1 MYDLLVHGG
10 TVVTPGSSR
19 QLDLAV
25 SGGEIVA
32 VEPHGDLSHEARK
45 VIDASGKIVM
55 PGGVDP
61 HTHYGIEFEEI
72 LSAEPQEYTFAAA
85 WGGTTTVCDFAL
97 QDSDQPLHEAI
108 QTKKDEAAGRMAVDY
123 GLHAML
129 TGNPSF
135 EVIEEIGDVIR
146 GGIPTIKTLT
156 TYLWMMD
163 DGHRYGVMSEVAEH
177 GGLSIVH
184 AEDDAIANW
193 LTAKYLREGKTHGG
207 YVSQTRGPLVE
218 EAAIRRCLLLAERT
232 GSPLYIFHMAAGSGV
247 RALAEARDRGLPM
260 YGETLIIYLSFNQD
274 ILFDDE
280 RRGLLW
286 NNIPSLKS
294 QEDVDACWHGIANNH
309 CQVVSSDH
317 FAIKADVR
325 YEKMGSSVDM
335 SQGGQSSVEMRIPV
349 LWSEGVKKGR
359 ISENRFVELVST
371 NPAKIMGL
379 YPRKGRL
386 EPGAD
391 ADIAIL
397 DPDKKWTPRWQ
408 DHHMIVDYNN
418 WEGIELTG
426 KVVTTILRGNVLLED
441 ENWVGSKTEGRF
453 QKRKLLPEITSTP
466 PGSTITSEALA

>member
-10 TVVTPGSSR
+10 TVVTPSSSGE
-19 QLDLAV
+19 LDVAV
-25 SGGEIVA
+25 SGEEITAIAPRGEL
-32 VEPHGDLSHEARK
+32 GNEALK
-45 VIDASGKIVM
+45 LIDATGKIVM
-55 PGGVDP
+55 SGGVDP
-61 HTHYGIEFEEI
+61 HTHYGIEFEKI
-72 LSAEPQEYTFAAA
+72 LSAEKQEYTWAAA
-85 WGGTTTVCDFAL
+85 WGGTTTICDFAL

-108 QTKKDEAAGRMAVDY
+108 QIKKDEAAGRMAVDY

-129 TGNPSF
+129 TKNPSF

-232 GSPLYIFHMAAGSGV
+232 GSPLYVFHMAAGSGIA
-247 RALAEARDRGLPM
+247 ALAEARAKGLPA
-260 YGETLIIYLSFNQD
+260 YGETLIIYLSFTQD

-286 NNIPSLKS
+286 NNIPPLKS
-294 QEDVDACWHGIANNH
+294 QDDLDACWDAIVNDH

-317 FAIKADVR
+317 FAIEADVR
-325 YEKMGSSVDM
+325 YEKMGSTVDM
-335 SQGGQSSVEMRIPV
+335 SQGGQSSVEMRMPV

-371 NPAKIMGL
+371 NPARIMGL

-386 EPGAD
+386 EAGAD
-391 ADIAIL
+391 ADITIL
-397 DPDKKWTPRWQ
+397 DPDKKWTPRVD

-426 KVVTTILRGNVLLED
+426 KVATTILRGNVLLED
-441 ENWVGSKTEGRF
+441 GTWVGSRTEGRF
-453 QKRKLLPEITSTP
+453 QRRELLPEVIS
-466 PGSTITSEALA
+466 GASW

>member
-1 MYDLLVHGG
+1 
-10 TVVTPGSSR
+10 
-19 QLDLAV
+19 
-25 SGGEIVA
+25 
-32 VEPHGDLSHEARK
+32 
-45 VIDASGKIVM
+45 
-55 PGGVDP
+55 
-61 HTHYGIEFEEI
+61 
-72 LSAEPQEYTFAAA
+72 
-85 WGGTTTVCDFAL
+85 
-97 QDSDQPLHEAI
+97 
-108 QTKKDEAAGRMAVDY
+108 
-123 GLHAML
+123 
-129 TGNPSF
+129 
-135 EVIEEIGDVIR
+135 
-146 GGIPTIKTLT
+146 
-156 TYLWMMD
+156 
-163 DGHRYGVMSEVAEH
+163 
-177 GGLSIVH
+177 
-184 AEDDAIANW
+184 
-193 LTAKYLREGKTHGG
+193 
-207 YVSQTRGPLVE
+207 
-218 EAAIRRCLLLAERT
+218 
-232 GSPLYIFHMAAGSGV
+232 
-247 RALAEARDRGLPM
+247 M

-294 QEDVDACWHGIANNH
+294 QDDVDACWDGIANNH